1 MQILCLALLLFGC
14 IGCAPLKGSGTSAT
28 PPVLSEAVS
37 FEAIVERL
45 MQQPHSVAGVYQHH
59 NLDVVLRLQNGSFM
73 KARAPDIDVVFQVL
87 DRCAASCAHIGR
99 LTE

>member
-1 MQILCLALLLFGC
+1 MRPLCLALLVSVCMGC
-14 IGCAPLKGSGTSAT
+14 TPVKGTPAESPFVSG
-28 PPVLSEAVS
+28 AVS
-37 FEAIVERL
+37 FETIVDRL